1 LRARERSLALFL
13 VAKYT
18 AIAENQM
25 KVSRSTSTIVV
36 LAVIA
41 GLFSISG
48 FAQDPTD
55 EAAAKINEKFGGNIK
70 KLFATRCSWCHQ
82 GYGMKQADG
91 PKLAGTRKSLAQVM
105 AQIMNGKTPMPGFK
119 NQLSFEEVQ
128 ALAEY
133 IKALPES

>member
-1 LRARERSLALFL
+1 MEALRSITIAVVAAL
-13 VAKYT
+13 V
-18 AIAENQM
+18 
-25 KVSRSTSTIVV
+25 
-36 LAVIA
+36 A
-41 GLFSISG
+41 GLFATG
-48 FAQDPTD
+48 AAAQDPTD

-91 PKLAGTRKSLAQVM
+91 PKLAGTRKTLAQVM